1 MAWSAPQ
8 VSFTALY
15 VAEVVIKVVGLG
27 HAALWADQQN
37 VLAALCTTASLID
50 TGLFVLGGG
59 GGCVGGGGGA
69 DALLRLFRAL
79 RLLRLLRLANRIPG
93 LELLAAAAAAALPLI
108 LRISVVVVMELLVFA
123 QVGVALFHAVDFG
136 LDGANPSAH
145 FGTTYNGMQ
154 LLWLTATG
162 ENWVDFMTTAG
173 GAKGT
178 SRYAA
183 SICFFSFFL
192 LSMQFL
198 MLNLFTMV
206 ITEAFEVL
214 RDETRA
220 QIAAECLTFVHVWA
234 QYDPTA
240 SGVIRRPQL
249 IALISALPPP
259 LGLRGAD
266 HTARAFVHDGEE
278 EVRHGCSAARRCCGG
293 GGGNDDEVHHL
304 DGASSAAMLDNPV
317 SRANYLLSM
326 PQFRRECDFTS
337 TLIALSALHL
347 TRAKQVLPFD
357 I

>member
-1 MAWSAPQ
+1 
-8 VSFTALY
+8 
-15 VAEVVIKVVGLG
+15 
-27 HAALWADQQN
+27 
-37 VLAALCTTASLID
+37 
-50 TGLFVLGGG
+50 
-59 GGCVGGGGGA
+59 
-69 DALLRLFRAL
+69 
-79 RLLRLLRLANRIPG
+79 
-93 LELLAAAAAAALPLI
+93 
-108 LRISVVVVMELLVFA
+108 
-123 QVGVALFHAVDFG
+123 
-136 LDGANPSAH
+136 
-145 FGTTYNGMQ
+145 MQ

-162 ENWVDFMTTAG
+162 ENWVGFMTTAG

-178 SRYAA
+178 SHYVA
-183 SICFFSFFL
+183 SIFYFTFFL

-198 MLNLFTMV
+198 MLNLFTML
-206 ITEAFEVL
+206 ITEAYEVL

-220 QIAAECLTFVHVWA
+220 QIAVECVSFVQTWA

-249 IALISALPPP
+249 IALIDALPPP
-259 LGLRGAD
+259 LGLRGAN